1 MSFTPFDE
9 ALLFNTR
16 ISLDLYDPPAQDLLA
31 SWCESYP
38 IHTHLLAG
46 PEGSGKTTLIRAYF
60 TEERCRELA
69 QEHAL
74 VRLCYFTSGQLHSDV
89 EVFHT
94 LIQAVKDCLLNL
106 DDSPDQTRLE
116 AAFAAEEARACY
128 ADVQTV
134 SSTAQTLLER
144 LIYILNRA
152 GYSVCLVIDHFH
164 QLTNSQHCAANTF
177 SAMASLVENQH
188 LSFSYII
195 ITDLPVRVA
204 SKNYEI
210 SNFNRIL
217 LAPSWAGGIQDESVV
232 AVLKEQIQAK
242 TDAWQERR
250 KWKPKK
256 RFHFSDQELD
266 TLWELAA
273 GLPGV
278 LRYCLKALY
287 EYREL
292 HPHDHLSSEE
302 ILQIALSGSDALM
315 RHWIKYLGDG
325 WKETF
330 QLILEG
336 LTDNEIAEKLPSE
349 KDYRNDLA
357 SGGLIIRDPSNAN
370 VWVPVCPLFGAFLR
384 RELNRPALKPE
395 PPKSAAQ
402 NYYVYIINNPAGQT
416 VVPGLDSN
424 QLSEARFLELRSR
437 LRQLQESLPTLQP
450 ADANASQADQ
460 ALEQQFEQQI
470 SQLGDSLLPDINT
483 STLQNTPME
492 ELDQRFREIRHTMG
506 LDASLSDHFMESL
519 SPMCQ
524 FYAKASLL
532 VENHMNLLMPILEDY
547 SAHLVMYAKCME
559 QCLRDTMYP
568 LLRNN
573 KDLRDYDYFAHYD
586 NPGSKTTFGG
596 MQNETF
602 AMLGP
607 FYYAI
612 NGTTDRLGRLCQDYN
627 IAQPSQS
634 QSQNQNRYGF
644 SWTAWW
650 KQFASK
656 LYDAKYLRNQLHPA
670 TPNFAAS
677 LHFTKENLDKLR
689 QDLFGPDGILYC
701 CQVGRQLYEKTKDE
715 H

>member
-16 ISLDLYDPPAQDLLA
+16 ISLDLYDLRAQDLLA
-31 SWCESYP
+31 SWCETYP
-38 IHTHLLAG
+38 IHTHLLVG
-46 PEGSGKTTLIRAYF
+46 PQGSGKTSLIRAYF

-69 QEHAL
+69 QDQML
-74 VRLCYFTSGQLHSDV
+74 VRLCHLTSGQLHSDV
-89 EVFHT
+89 DVFQT
-94 LIQAVKDCLLNL
+94 LIQAVKSCLRNL
-106 DDSPDQTRLE
+106 EPGSPDRVELE
-116 AAFAAEEARACY
+116 AAFAAEEARPERAN
-128 ADVQTV
+128 AQT
-134 SSTAQTLLER
+134 SSHTAQSLLNQ
-144 LIYILNRA
+144 LIYILNQA
-152 GYSVCLVIDHFH
+152 GYCVCLVIDHFH
-164 QLTNSQHCAANTF
+164 QLTNSQHCAADTF
-177 SAMASLVENQH
+177 SAMAALVQDPF

-217 LAPSWAGGIQDESVV
+217 PDASHISGIQDESVV

-242 TDAWQERR
+242 IDAWQERR
-250 KWKPKK
+250 RWKPEN

-266 TLWELAA
+266 TLWELTN
-273 GLPGV
+273 GMPGV
-278 LRYCLKALY
+278 LRCCLKALY

-292 HPHDHLSSEE
+292 HPHDPLSSQEL
-302 ILQIALSGSDALM
+302 LQIALSGSDALM
-315 RHWIKYLGDG
+315 RHWIKYLADG

-336 LTDNEIAEKLPSE
+336 LTDNEIPEKLPSE

-357 SGGLIIRDPSNAN
+357 SGGLIIRNPSNAN
-370 VWVPVCPLFGAFLR
+370 AWVPVCPLFGEFLR
-384 RELNRPALKPE
+384 RELDRPALKPE

-416 VVPGLDSN
+416 AVPGMDSN

-437 LRQLQESLPTLQP
+437 LRQLQESLPALQP
-450 ADANASQADQ
+450 ADANASQTDQ

-506 LDASLSDHFMESL
+506 LDASLNDHFMESL

-573 KDLRDYDYFAHYD
+573 KNLRDYDYYAHYD

-596 MQNETF
+596 MQNESY

-612 NGTTDRLGRLCQDYN
+612 TGTTDRLGHLCQDYN
-627 IAQPSQS
+627 IEKPIQS
-634 QSQNQNRYGF
+634 QSQNCYGF

-650 KQFASK
+650 KQFANK

-670 TPNFAAS
+670 TPHFAAN